1 VLASG
6 AGSTLQALLDACVDP
21 AYGAEVV
28 AVGTDR
34 PESSA
39 LARAERAGVPT
50 LVLRPGDHADRPA
63 WDTALADAVAAHEPD
78 VVVCAGFMRLLGP
91 GFLSRFPHRVVNT
104 HPALLPSFP
113 GAHAVAD
120 ALAYGV
126 KVSGVTV
133 HLIDEGIDTG
143 PVVAQAPVPVLPGDD
158 EAALHRRIQDV
169 ERPLYVDTVG
179 RLARQGWT
187 VEGRTVTL
195 R

>member
-1 VLASG
+1 MLASG